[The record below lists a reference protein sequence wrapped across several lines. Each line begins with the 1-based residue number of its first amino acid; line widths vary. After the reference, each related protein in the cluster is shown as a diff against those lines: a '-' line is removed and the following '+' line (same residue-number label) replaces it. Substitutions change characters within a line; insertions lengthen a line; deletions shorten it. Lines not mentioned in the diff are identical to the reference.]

1 MFRSLL
7 VKAGW
12 ARLMGPRCS
21 LTPPPDPCYSPIV
34 SDSFTPQAG
43 CGMKAGPSAK
53 RISPTPPAA
62 QSVTAKRRAKT
73 SSPGKKYAAIRRNLE
88 RQRKAML
95 EEVVEDLANPNGQEA
110 FPDVSD
116 QASAEAEQN
125 FTMRIRERE
134 QRLIKKIDEA
144 LERMDQNIYGIC
156 ERCEEEIP
164 YPRLKARPVTT
175 LCINCKTLEEQ
186 EEKIRR

>member
-1 MFRSLL
+1 
-7 VKAGW
+7 
-12 ARLMGPRCS
+12 
-21 LTPPPDPCYSPIV
+21 
-34 SDSFTPQAG
+34 
-43 CGMKAGPSAK
+43 MKAGLSAK
-53 RISPTPPAA
+53 RISPAPSAA

-73 SSPGKKYAAIRRNLE
+73 SPPGKKYTAIRRDLE

-95 EEVVEDLANPNGQEA
+95 AEVGEGLTNPNGQEA
-110 FPDVSD
+110 LPDVSD
-116 QASAEAEQN
+116 QASAEADQN
-125 FTMRIRERE
+125 FSLRIRERE

-144 LERMDQNIYGIC
+144 LDRINQNTYGIC

>member
-1 MFRSLL
+1 
-7 VKAGW
+7 
-12 ARLMGPRCS
+12 
-21 LTPPPDPCYSPIV
+21 
-34 SDSFTPQAG
+34 
-43 CGMKAGPSAK
+43 MKAGPSAK
-53 RISPTPPAA
+53 RISSAPSAA
-62 QSVTAKRRAKT
+62 KPVATKRKTRT
-73 SSPGKKYAAIRRNLE
+73 SSQGKKYVAIRRDLE

-95 EEVVEDLANPNGQEA
+95 EEAGEGIANPKGQEA

-125 FTMRIRERE
+125 FSMRIRERE
-134 QRLIKKIDEA
+134 QRLVKKIDEA
-144 LERMDQNIYGIC
+144 LERMDQNTYGIC

-175 LCINCKTLEEQ
+175 LCIDCKTLEEQ

>member
-1 MFRSLL
+1 
-7 VKAGW
+7 
-12 ARLMGPRCS
+12 
-21 LTPPPDPCYSPIV
+21 
-34 SDSFTPQAG
+34 
-43 CGMKAGPSAK
+43 MKAGPSAK
-53 RISPTPPAA
+53 RISPT
-62 QSVTAKRRAKT
+62 QSVVRSVTATRKT
-73 SSPGKKYAAIRRNLE
+73 KASSQGKKYAAIRRDLE

-95 EEVVEDLANPNGQEA
+95 EEAVEGLANPNGQEA

-125 FTMRIRERE
+125 FSMRIRERE
-134 QRLIKKIDEA
+134 QRLVKKIDEA
-144 LERMDQNIYGIC
+144 LDRMDQSTYGIC

>member
-1 MFRSLL
+1 
-7 VKAGW
+7 
-12 ARLMGPRCS
+12 
-21 LTPPPDPCYSPIV
+21 
-34 SDSFTPQAG
+34 
-43 CGMKAGPSAK
+43 MKAGSSAK
-53 RISPTPPAA
+53 RISPTPSAT
-62 QSVTAKRRAKT
+62 QSVTAKRKAKT
-73 SSPGKKYAAIRRNLE
+73 SSPGKKYAAIRRDLE

-95 EEVVEDLANPNGQEA
+95 AEAGEGLANPNGQEA

-116 QASAEAEQN
+116 QASVEADQN
-125 FTMRIRERE
+125 FSLRIRERE
-134 QRLIKKIDEA
+134 QRLVKKIDEA
-144 LERMDQNIYGIC
+144 LDRMDQNTYGIC

>member
-1 MFRSLL
+1 
-7 VKAGW
+7 
-12 ARLMGPRCS
+12 
-21 LTPPPDPCYSPIV
+21 
-34 SDSFTPQAG
+34 
-43 CGMKAGPSAK
+43 MKTVPSAK
-53 RISPTPPAA
+53 RISPAPLAA
-62 QSVTAKRRAKT
+62 KSVITTRKGKP
-73 SSPGKKYAAIRRNLE
+73 SSQGKKYAAIRRDLE
-88 RQRKAML
+88 RQRKAKL
-95 EEVVEDLANPNGQEA
+95 EEAVEGLVNPNGQEA

-125 FTMRIRERE
+125 FLMRIRERE

-144 LERMDQNIYGIC
+144 LERMDQNTYGIC

-186 EEKIRR
+186 EEKARR

>member
-1 MFRSLL
+1 
-7 VKAGW
+7 
-12 ARLMGPRCS
+12 
-21 LTPPPDPCYSPIV
+21 
-34 SDSFTPQAG
+34 
-43 CGMKAGPSAK
+43 MKAGSSAK
-53 RISPTPPAA
+53 RISPIPSAA
-62 QSVTAKRRAKT
+62 HAVPTTRRTKA
-73 SSPGKKYAAIRRNLE
+73 SSQGKKYAAIRRNLE

-95 EEVVEDLANPNGQEA
+95 EEAGEGLANPKGQEA

-125 FTMRIRERE
+125 FSMRIRERE

-144 LERMDQNIYGIC
+144 LERMDQDVYGVC

-186 EEKIRR
+186 EEKTRH